1 MTSQTLIP
9 SGLSGL
15 PSSTGAVHQL
25 DSTFNNTSGS
35 NSSVLEVVPPCC
47 QSNPQAELQNLQEA
61 TAALLRQLQTL
72 KQERLA
78 SVQPES
84 IQPESVSNS

>member
-15 PSSTGAVHQL
+15 PNSAGAVHQI

-35 NSSVLEVVPPCC
+35 NNAALEVEVPPCC
-47 QSNPQAELQNLQEA
+47 QSTQAELQNLQAA
-61 TAALLRQLQTL
+61 TAALLRQLQML

-78 SVQPES
+78 SVQPELM
-84 IQPESVSNS
+84 QESQ

>member
-15 PSSTGAVHQL
+15 PNSAGAAHQL

-35 NSSVLEVVPPCC
+35 SNALEAAPPCC
-47 QSNPQAELQNLQEA
+47 QSNPQAELQNLQAA
-61 TAALLRQLQTL
+61 TAALLRQLQML

-78 SVQPES
+78 LVQSELAQS
-84 IQPESVSNS
+84 ESVSDR